1 LWEFLPIKEADAG
14 ESPAEREKRRHAT
27 KEGCLMGLRI
37 NTNVTA
43 LNVHRN
49 LVATDFELSKVME
62 KLASGLRINRA
73 ADDAAGLAVS
83 EKLRTQVRGLQVAT
97 DNAQHAISMVQVAEG
112 ALNEVH
118 AILQRLR
125 ELAVQAANDHLTD
138 TDRAQ
143 IQKEVDA
150 LLAQID
156 FIGNTTQFNTKKLL
170 SGSFASTALTF
181 QVGANAGEVVGI
193 TIATVNATAMT
204 LSGLSVSTLGAASNA
219 IVSIDNAI
227 SYVTDL
233 RARLGAF
240 QNRLERIISNNNIG
254 VENQSAAESRI
265 RDVDMAKAVMELVR
279 YQILQNTGVASLA
292 QANALPQAVLS
303 LLR

>member
-1 LWEFLPIKEADAG
+1 
-14 ESPAEREKRRHAT
+14 
-27 KEGCLMGLRI
+27 MGLRI

-62 KLASGLRINRA
+62 KLSSGLRINRA

-97 DNAQHAISMVQVAEG
+97 ENSQHAISLVQVAEG

-118 AILQRLR
+118 GILQRLR

-138 TDRAQ
+138 SDRQQ
-143 IQKEVDA
+143 IQKEVNA

-156 FIGNTTQFNTKKLL
+156 YIGSNTQFNTKKLL
-170 SGSFASTALTF
+170 SGDFASTPLTF
-181 QVGANAGEVVGI
+181 QVGANAGEIVGI
-193 TIATVNATAMT
+193 TIATVNIAAMGI
-204 LSGLSVSTLGAASNA
+204 SDLSVATLGSASNA
-219 IVSIDNAI
+219 INSIDSAI
-227 SYVTDL
+227 SFVTDL
-233 RARLGAF
+233 RAKLGAF
-240 QNRLERIISNNNIG
+240 QNRLERIVSNSLIG

-265 RDVDMAKAVMELVR
+265 RDVDMAKAVMDMVR
-279 YQILQNTGVASLA
+279 YQILQNTGVAALA
-292 QANALPQAVLS
+292 QANALPQAVLT

>member
-1 LWEFLPIKEADAG
+1 
-14 ESPAEREKRRHAT
+14 
-27 KEGCLMGLRI
+27 MGLRI

-125 ELAVQAANDHLTD
+125 ELAVQASNDHLTD
-138 TDRAQ
+138 EDRAQ
-143 IQKEVDA
+143 IQKEVEA

-156 FIGNTTQFNTKKLL
+156 YIGDTTQFNTKKLL
-170 SGSFASTALTF
+170 SGTFETTPLTF
-181 QVGANAGEVVGI
+181 QVGANAGEQVAINISAVNTGALGI
-193 TIATVNATAMT
+193 N
-204 LSGLSVSTLGAASNA
+204 GLSVSNLESASAAIA
-219 IVSIDNAI
+219 SIDNAI
-227 SYVTDL
+227 SYVTSL
-233 RARLGAF
+233 RTHLGAF

-279 YQILQNTGVASLA
+279 YQILQNTGVAALA

>member
-1 LWEFLPIKEADAG
+1 
-14 ESPAEREKRRHAT
+14 
-27 KEGCLMGLRI
+27 MGLRI

-138 TDRAQ
+138 SDRRQ
-143 IQKEVDA
+143 IQREVDQ

-156 FIGNTTQFNTKKLL
+156 YIGNTTQFNTKRLI
-170 SGSFASTALTF
+170 SGSFATTPLTF
-181 QVGANAGEVVGI
+181 QVGANAGEVVAV
-193 TIATVNATAMT
+193 TIATVNTAAMT
-204 LSGLSVSTLGAASNA
+204 LSGLSVATLGDASNA

-227 SYVTDL
+227 NFVTDL

-279 YQILQNTGVASLA
+279 YQILQNTGVAALA

>member
-1 LWEFLPIKEADAG
+1 
-14 ESPAEREKRRHAT
+14 
-27 KEGCLMGLRI
+27 MGLRI
-37 NTNVTA
+37 NTNVSA

-49 LVATDFELSKVME
+49 LVATDFELSKVLE
-62 KLASGLRINRA
+62 KMASGLRINRA
-73 ADDAAGLAVS
+73 SDDAAGLAVS

-97 DNAQHAISMVQVAEG
+97 DNAQHGISLVQTAEG

-118 AILQRLR
+118 SILQRLR

-138 TDRAQ
+138 ADRTQ
-143 IQKEVDA
+143 IQKEVNN

-156 FIGNTTQFNTKKLL
+156 YIGNATQFNTKKLL
-170 SGSFASTALTF
+170 SGSFAATPLTF

-193 TIATVNATAMT
+193 TIATVNTAAMT
-204 LSGLSVSTLGAASNA
+204 LNNLSVATLGAAASA
-219 IVSIDNAI
+219 IASIDQAI

-240 QNRLERIISNNNIG
+240 QNRLERIVSNNNIAN
-254 VENQSAAESRI
+254 ENQSAAESRI
-265 RDVDMAKAVMELVR
+265 RDVDMAQAVIQLTR
-279 YQILQNTGVASLA
+279 LQILQQTGVAALA
-292 QANALPQAVLS
+292 QANAVPQTVLQ

>member
-1 LWEFLPIKEADAG
+1 
-14 ESPAEREKRRHAT
+14 
-27 KEGCLMGLRI
+27 MGLRI

-49 LVATDFELSKVME
+49 LVTTDIELSKVME
-62 KLASGLRINRA
+62 KLSSGLRINRA

-97 DNAQHAISMVQVAEG
+97 ENTQHAISLVQVAEG

-118 AILQRLR
+118 GILQRLR

-138 TDRAQ
+138 EDRQQ

-150 LLAQID
+150 LLEQID
-156 FIGNTTQFNTKKLL
+156 YIGSTTQFNTKRLL
-170 SGSFASTALTF
+170 SGDYASVPLTF
-181 QVGANAGEVVGI
+181 QVGANAGEAI
-193 TIATVNATAMT
+193 ALTIATVNTAAMT
-204 LSGLSVSTLGAASNA
+204 LNGLSVATLGDASNA
-219 IVSIDNAI
+219 IASIDSAI
-227 SYVTDL
+227 SFVTDL

-240 QNRLERIISNNNIG
+240 QNRLERIVSNNLIG

-265 RDVDMAKAVMELVR
+265 RDVDMAKAVMDMVR
-279 YQILQNTGVASLA
+279 YQILQNSGVAALA

>member
-1 LWEFLPIKEADAG
+1 
-14 ESPAEREKRRHAT
+14 
-27 KEGCLMGLRI
+27 MGLRI
-37 NTNVTA
+37 NTNVAA

-62 KLASGLRINRA
+62 KLSSGLRINRA
-73 ADDAAGLAVS
+73 ADDSAGLAVS

-97 DNAQHAISMVQVAEG
+97 DNAQHAISMMQVAEG

-138 TDRAQ
+138 EDRAQ

-156 FIGNTTQFNTKKLL
+156 HIGSTTQFNTKKLL
-170 SGSFASTALTF
+170 AGDYASTALTF
-181 QVGANAGEVVGI
+181 QVGANNGEVVSI
-193 TIATVNATAMT
+193 TIGTVDTAA
-204 LSGLSVSTLGAASNA
+204 LSVDGLSVATLGDAAAA
-219 IVSIDNAI
+219 IASVDIAI

-233 RARLGAF
+233 RARIGAF
-240 QNRLERIISNNNIG
+240 QNRLERIVSNNLIG

-265 RDVDMAKAVMELVR
+265 RDVDMAKAVMDLVR
-279 YQILQNTGVASLA
+279 YQILQNTGVAALA
-292 QANALPQAVLS
+292 QANALPQAVLA

>member
-1 LWEFLPIKEADAG
+1 
-14 ESPAEREKRRHAT
+14 
-27 KEGCLMGLRI
+27 MGLRI
-37 NTNVTA
+37 NTNVAA

-62 KLASGLRINRA
+62 KLSSGLRINRA
-73 ADDAAGLAVS
+73 ADDSAGLAVS

-97 DNAQHAISMVQVAEG
+97 DNAQHAISMMQVAEG

-138 TDRAQ
+138 DDRAQ

-156 FIGNTTQFNTKKLL
+156 HIGSTTQFNTKKLL
-170 SGSFASTALTF
+170 SGDYASTALTF
-181 QVGANAGEVVGI
+181 QVGANNGEVVSI
-193 TIATVNATAMT
+193 TVGTVDTAA
-204 LSGLSVSTLGAASNA
+204 LSINGLSVATLGDASNA
-219 IVSIDNAI
+219 IASIDVAI
-227 SYVTDL
+227 SYITDL
-233 RARLGAF
+233 RARIGAF
-240 QNRLERIISNNNIG
+240 QNRLERIVSNNLIG
-254 VENQSAAESRI
+254 VENQAAAESRI
-265 RDVDMAKAVMELVR
+265 RDVDMAKAVMDLVR
-279 YQILQNTGVASLA
+279 YQILQNTGVAALA

>member
-1 LWEFLPIKEADAG
+1 
-14 ESPAEREKRRHAT
+14 
-27 KEGCLMGLRI
+27 MGLRV
-37 NTNVTA
+37 NTNVAA

-118 AILQRLR
+118 SILQRLR

-138 TDRAQ
+138 QDRAQ
-143 IQKEVDA
+143 IQKEVNQ

-156 FIGNTTQFNTKKLL
+156 YIGQTTQFNTKRLL
-170 SGSFASTALTF
+170 SGDYASTALTF
-181 QVGANAGEVVGI
+181 QVGANAGEVIAVTVG
-193 TIATVNATAMT
+193 TVNAAA
-204 LSGLSVSTLGAASNA
+204 LSINGLSVSNLNSASNA
-219 IVSIDNAI
+219 IASIDFAI

-233 RARLGAF
+233 RTKLGAF
-240 QNRLERIISNNNIG
+240 QNRLERVVSSNNIG

-265 RDVDMAKAVMELVR
+265 RDVDMAKAVMDLVR
-279 YQILQNTGVASLA
+279 YQILQNTGVAALA

>member
-1 LWEFLPIKEADAG
+1 
-14 ESPAEREKRRHAT
+14 
-27 KEGCLMGLRI
+27 MGLRI
-37 NTNVTA
+37 NTNVSA
-43 LNVHRN
+43 FNVHRN
-49 LVATDFELSKVME
+49 LVATDFELSKVLE
-62 KLASGLRINRA
+62 KMASGLRINRA
-73 ADDAAGLAVS
+73 SDDAAGLAVS

-97 DNAQHAISMVQVAEG
+97 DNAQHGISLVQTAEG

-118 AILQRLR
+118 SILQRLR

-143 IQKEVDA
+143 IQKEVNQ

-156 FIGNTTQFNTKKLL
+156 YIGNTTQFNTKRLL
-170 SGSFASTALTF
+170 SGSFASTPLTF
-181 QVGANAGEVVGI
+181 QVGANAGEVVAI

-204 LSGLSVSTLGAASNA
+204 LSGLSVATLGAASNA
-219 IVSIDNAI
+219 IVSIDQAI

-240 QNRLERIISNNNIG
+240 QNRLERIVSNNNIAM
-254 VENQSAAESRI
+254 ENQAAAESRI
-265 RDVDMAKAVMELVR
+265 RDVDMAQAVIQLVR
-279 YQILQNTGVASLA
+279 LQILQQTGIAALA
-292 QANALPQAVLS
+292 QANAVPQTVLQ

>member
-1 LWEFLPIKEADAG
+1 
-14 ESPAEREKRRHAT
+14 
-27 KEGCLMGLRI
+27 MGLRI
-37 NTNVTA
+37 NTNVAA

-62 KLASGLRINRA
+62 KLSSGLRINRA
-73 ADDAAGLAVS
+73 SDDSAGLAVS

-97 DNAQHAISMVQVAEG
+97 DNAQHGISMIQVAEG

-138 TDRAQ
+138 EDRAQ

-156 FIGNTTQFNTKKLL
+156 YIGSTTQFNTKKLL
-170 SGSFASTALTF
+170 SGDFASTALTF
-181 QVGANAGEVVGI
+181 QVGANAGEVVSI
-193 TIATVNATAMT
+193 TIGTVDTAA
-204 LSGLSVSTLGAASNA
+204 LSINGLSVADLASASDA
-219 IVSIDNAI
+219 IASIDIAI

-240 QNRLERIISNNNIG
+240 QNRLERIVSNNLIG
-254 VENQSAAESRI
+254 VENQAAAESRI
-265 RDVDMAKAVMELVR
+265 RDVDMAKAVMDLVR
-279 YQILQNTGVASLA
+279 YQILQNTGVAALA

>member
-1 LWEFLPIKEADAG
+1 
-14 ESPAEREKRRHAT
+14 
-27 KEGCLMGLRI
+27 MGLRI

-62 KLASGLRINRA
+62 KLSSGLRINRA

-97 DNAQHAISMVQVAEG
+97 ENSQHAISLVQVAEG

-118 AILQRLR
+118 GILQRLR

-138 TDRAQ
+138 EDRQQ
-143 IQKEVDA
+143 IQKEVNA

-156 FIGNTTQFNTKKLL
+156 YIGSNTQFNTKKLL
-170 SGSFASTALTF
+170 SGDFASTALTF
-181 QVGANAGEVVGI
+181 QVGANAGEIVGI
-193 TIATVNATAMT
+193 TIATVNTAAMGI
-204 LSGLSVSTLGAASNA
+204 SALSVATLGSASNA
-219 IVSIDNAI
+219 INSIDSAI
-227 SYVTDL
+227 SFVTDL
-233 RARLGAF
+233 RAKLGAF
-240 QNRLERIISNNNIG
+240 QNRLERIVSNSLIG

-265 RDVDMAKAVMELVR
+265 RDVDMAKAVMDMVR
-279 YQILQNTGVASLA
+279 YQILQNTGVAALA
-292 QANALPQAVLS
+292 QANALPQAVLT

>member
-1 LWEFLPIKEADAG
+1 
-14 ESPAEREKRRHAT
+14 
-27 KEGCLMGLRI
+27 MGLRI

-138 TDRAQ
+138 DDRAQ

-156 FIGNTTQFNTKKLL
+156 YIGNTTQFNTKKLL
-170 SGSFASTALTF
+170 SGDFESTPLTF
-181 QVGANAGEVVGI
+181 QVGANAGEQVSINISAVNTGALGI
-193 TIATVNATAMT
+193 D
-204 LSGLSVSTLGAASNA
+204 SLSVGDLASASDAIAAVDS
-219 IVSIDNAI
+219 AI
-227 SYVTDL
+227 SYVTSL
-233 RARLGAF
+233 RTHLGAF

-279 YQILQNTGVASLA
+279 YQILQNTGVAALA

>member
-1 LWEFLPIKEADAG
+1 
-14 ESPAEREKRRHAT
+14 
-27 KEGCLMGLRI
+27 MGLRI

-49 LVATDFELSKVME
+49 LVATDFELGKVME

-125 ELAVQAANDHLTD
+125 ELAVQASNDHLTD
-138 TDRAQ
+138 EDRAQ

-150 LLAQID
+150 LLAQIN
-156 FIGNTTQFNTKKLL
+156 FIGDTTQFNTKRLI
-170 SGSFASTALTF
+170 SGSFATTPLTF
-181 QVGANAGEVVGI
+181 QVGANAGEVISI
-193 TIATVNATAMT
+193 TIATVGATAMT
-204 LSGLSVSTLGAASNA
+204 LSGLSVATLGDASNA
-219 IVSIDNAI
+219 IVSIDQAI
-227 SYVTDL
+227 NYITDL

>member
-138 TDRAQ
+138 EDRAQ

-156 FIGNTTQFNTKKLL
+156 YIGETTQFNTKKLL
-170 SGSFASTALTF
+170 SGDFEDAPLTF
-181 QVGANAGEVVGI
+181 QVGANAGEQVAINISAVNTNALGI
-193 TIATVNATAMT
+193 DA
-204 LSGLSVSTLGAASNA
+204 LSVGDLASASDA
-219 IVSIDNAI
+219 ISAIDNAI
-227 SYVTDL
+227 SYVTSL
-233 RARLGAF
+233 RTHLGAF

-279 YQILQNTGVASLA
+279 YQILQNTGVAALA

>member
-1 LWEFLPIKEADAG
+1 
-14 ESPAEREKRRHAT
+14 
-27 KEGCLMGLRI
+27 MGLRI

-138 TDRAQ
+138 EDRAQ
-143 IQKEVDA
+143 IQKEVEA

-156 FIGNTTQFNTKKLL
+156 YIGDTTQFNTKKLL
-170 SGSFASTALTF
+170 SGTFETTPLTF
-181 QVGANAGEVVGI
+181 QVGANAGEQVAINISAVNTGALGI
-193 TIATVNATAMT
+193 N
-204 LSGLSVSTLGAASNA
+204 GLSVSNLESASAAIA
-219 IVSIDNAI
+219 SIDNAI
-227 SYVTDL
+227 SYVTSL
-233 RARLGAF
+233 RTHLGAF

-279 YQILQNTGVASLA
+279 YQILQNTGVAALA

>member
-1 LWEFLPIKEADAG
+1 
-14 ESPAEREKRRHAT
+14 
-27 KEGCLMGLRI
+27 MGLRI
-37 NTNVTA
+37 NTNVAA

-62 KLASGLRINRA
+62 KLSSGLRINRS

-97 DNAQHAISMVQVAEG
+97 DNAQHAISLVQVAEG

-118 AILQRLR
+118 GILQRLR

-138 TDRAQ
+138 EDRQQ
-143 IQKEVDA
+143 IQKEVNA
-150 LLAQID
+150 LLEQID
-156 FIGNTTQFNTKKLL
+156 YIGNTTQFNTKKLL
-170 SGSFASTALTF
+170 SGSYASTPLTF
-181 QVGANAGEVVGI
+181 QVGANAGEAVAL
-193 TIATVNATAMT
+193 TIATVNTAAMT
-204 LSGLSVSTLGAASNA
+204 LSGLSVATLGAASNA
-219 IVSIDNAI
+219 IASIDSAI
-227 SYVTDL
+227 GFVTDL
-233 RARLGAF
+233 RAKLGAF
-240 QNRLERIISNNNIG
+240 QNRLERIVSNNLIG

-265 RDVDMAKAVMELVR
+265 RDVDMAKVVMDMVR
-279 YQILQNTGVASLA
+279 YQILQNTGVAALA

>member
-1 LWEFLPIKEADAG
+1 
-14 ESPAEREKRRHAT
+14 
-27 KEGCLMGLRI
+27 MGLRI
-37 NTNVTA
+37 NTNVSA

-49 LVATDFELSKVME
+49 LVATDFELSKVLE
-62 KLASGLRINRA
+62 KMASGLRINRA
-73 ADDAAGLAVS
+73 SDDAAGLAVS

-97 DNAQHAISMVQVAEG
+97 DNAQHGISLVQTAEG

-118 AILQRLR
+118 SILQRLR

-138 TDRAQ
+138 DDRTQ
-143 IQKEVDA
+143 IQKEVDN

-156 FIGNTTQFNTKKLL
+156 YIGNTTQFNTKKLL
-170 SGSFASTALTF
+170 SGTFAATPLTF

-193 TIATVNATAMT
+193 TIATVNAAAMT
-204 LSGLSVSTLGAASNA
+204 LNGLSVATLGAASNA
-219 IVSIDNAI
+219 IVSIDQAI

-240 QNRLERIISNNNIG
+240 QNRLERIVSNNNIAN
-254 VENQSAAESRI
+254 ENQSAAESRI
-265 RDVDMAKAVMELVR
+265 RDVDMAQAVIQLTR
-279 YQILQNTGVASLA
+279 LQILQQTGVAALA
-292 QANALPQAVLS
+292 QANAVPQTVLQ

>member
-1 LWEFLPIKEADAG
+1 
-14 ESPAEREKRRHAT
+14 
-27 KEGCLMGLRI
+27 
-37 NTNVTA
+37 
-43 LNVHRN
+43 
-49 LVATDFELSKVME
+49 
-62 KLASGLRINRA
+62 
-73 ADDAAGLAVS
+73 
-83 EKLRTQVRGLQVAT
+83 
-97 DNAQHAISMVQVAEG
+97 MVQVAEG

-138 TDRAQ
+138 SDRAQ
-143 IQKEVDA
+143 IQKEVAA

-193 TIATVNATAMT
+193 TIATVNAAAMT

-279 YQILQNTGVASLA
+279 YQILQNTGVAALA

>member
-1 LWEFLPIKEADAG
+1 
-14 ESPAEREKRRHAT
+14 
-27 KEGCLMGLRI
+27 MGLRI

-49 LVATDFELSKVME
+49 LVATDFELSKIME

-138 TDRAQ
+138 EDRAQ

-156 FIGNTTQFNTKKLL
+156 YIGNTTQFNTKKLL
-170 SGSFASTALTF
+170 SGDFASTPITF
-181 QVGANAGEVVGI
+181 QVGANAGEQI
-193 TIATVNATAMT
+193 SLTIGTVNQTS
-204 LSGLSVSTLGAASNA
+204 LGINGLSVANLGAASGA
-219 IVSIDNAI
+219 IASIDSAI
-227 SYVTDL
+227 SYVTSL
-233 RARLGAF
+233 RTHLGAF
-240 QNRLERIISNNNIG
+240 QNRLERVISNNNIG
-254 VENQSAAESRI
+254 IENQSAAESRI
-265 RDVDMAKAVMELVR
+265 RDVDMAKAVMDLVR
-279 YQILQNTGVASLA
+279 YQILQNTGVTALA
-292 QANALPQAVLS
+292 QANALPQAVLA

>member
-1 LWEFLPIKEADAG
+1 
-14 ESPAEREKRRHAT
+14 
-27 KEGCLMGLRI
+27 MGLRV
-37 NTNVTA
+37 NTNVAA

-118 AILQRLR
+118 SILQRLR

-138 TDRAQ
+138 QDRAQ
-143 IQKEVDA
+143 IQKEVNQ
-150 LLAQID
+150 LLEQID
-156 FIGNTTQFNTKKLL
+156 YIGQTTQFNTKRLL
-170 SGSFASTALTF
+170 SGDYASTALTF
-181 QVGANAGEVVGI
+181 QVGANAGEVIAVTVG
-193 TIATVNATAMT
+193 TVNTAA
-204 LSGLSVSTLGAASNA
+204 LSINGLSVSDLNSASNA
-219 IVSIDNAI
+219 IASIDFAI

-233 RARLGAF
+233 RTKLGAF
-240 QNRLERIISNNNIG
+240 QNRLERIVSSNNIG

-265 RDVDMAKAVMELVR
+265 RDVDMAKAVMDLVR
-279 YQILQNTGVASLA
+279 YQILQNTGVAALA

>member
-1 LWEFLPIKEADAG
+1 
-14 ESPAEREKRRHAT
+14 
-27 KEGCLMGLRI
+27 MGLRI
-37 NTNVTA
+37 NTNVSA
-43 LNVHRN
+43 FNVHRN
-49 LVATDFELSKVME
+49 LVATDFELSKVLE
-62 KLASGLRINRA
+62 KMASGLRINRA
-73 ADDAAGLAVS
+73 SDDAAGLAVS

-97 DNAQHAISMVQVAEG
+97 DNAQHGISLVQTAEG

-118 AILQRLR
+118 SILQRLR

-138 TDRAQ
+138 TDRTQ
-143 IQKEVDA
+143 IQKEVDQ

-156 FIGNTTQFNTKKLL
+156 YIGDTTQFNTKKLL

-181 QVGANAGEVVGI
+181 QVGANAGEVVAI

-204 LSGLSVSTLGAASNA
+204 LSGLSVATLGAASNA
-219 IVSIDNAI
+219 IVSIDQAI

-240 QNRLERIISNNNIG
+240 QNRLERIVSNNNIAM
-254 VENQSAAESRI
+254 ENQAAAESRI
-265 RDVDMAKAVMELVR
+265 RDVDMAQAVIQLVR
-279 YQILQNTGVASLA
+279 LQILQQTGVAALA
-292 QANALPQAVLS
+292 QANAVPQTVLQ

>member
-1 LWEFLPIKEADAG
+1 
-14 ESPAEREKRRHAT
+14 
-27 KEGCLMGLRI
+27 MGLRV
-37 NTNVTA
+37 NTNVAA

-118 AILQRLR
+118 SILQRLR

-138 TDRAQ
+138 QDRAQ
-143 IQKEVDA
+143 IQKEVNQ

-156 FIGNTTQFNTKKLL
+156 YIGQTTQFNTKRLL
-170 SGSFASTALTF
+170 SGDYASTALTF
-181 QVGANAGEVVGI
+181 QVGANAGEVIAVTVG
-193 TIATVNATAMT
+193 TVNAAA
-204 LSGLSVSTLGAASNA
+204 LSINGLSVSNLNSASNA
-219 IVSIDNAI
+219 IASIDFAI

-233 RARLGAF
+233 RTKLGAF
-240 QNRLERIISNNNIG
+240 QNRLERIVSSNNIG

-265 RDVDMAKAVMELVR
+265 RDVDMAKAVMDLVR
-279 YQILQNTGVASLA
+279 YQILQNTGVAALA

>member
-1 LWEFLPIKEADAG
+1 
-14 ESPAEREKRRHAT
+14 
-27 KEGCLMGLRI
+27 MGLRI
-37 NTNVTA
+37 NTNVA
-43 LNVHRN
+43 AINVHRN

-62 KLASGLRINRA
+62 KLSSGLRINRA
-73 ADDAAGLAVS
+73 ADDSAGLAVS

-97 DNAQHAISMVQVAEG
+97 DNAQHAISMIQVAEG

-138 TDRAQ
+138 EDRQQ

-156 FIGNTTQFNTKKLL
+156 YIGSTTQFNTKKLL
-170 SGSFASTALTF
+170 SGDYASTALTF
-181 QVGANAGEVVGI
+181 QVGANAGEVVSI
-193 TIATVNATAMT
+193 TIGTVDATA
-204 LSGLSVSTLGAASNA
+204 LSINGLSVADLASASDA
-219 IVSIDNAI
+219 IASIDVAI

-240 QNRLERIISNNNIG
+240 QNRLERIVSNNLIG
-254 VENQSAAESRI
+254 VENQAAAESRI
-265 RDVDMAKAVMELVR
+265 RDVDMAKAVMDLVR
-279 YQILQNTGVASLA
+279 YQILQNTGVAALA
-292 QANALPQAVLS
+292 QANALPQAVLA

>member
-1 LWEFLPIKEADAG
+1 
-14 ESPAEREKRRHAT
+14 
-27 KEGCLMGLRI
+27 
-37 NTNVTA
+37 
-43 LNVHRN
+43 
-49 LVATDFELSKVME
+49 
-62 KLASGLRINRA
+62 
-73 ADDAAGLAVS
+73 
-83 EKLRTQVRGLQVAT
+83 
-97 DNAQHAISMVQVAEG
+97 MVQVAEG

-138 TDRAQ
+138 EDRAQ

-156 FIGNTTQFNTKKLL
+156 YIGETTQFNTKKLL
-170 SGSFASTALTF
+170 SGDFEDDPLTF
-181 QVGANAGEVVGI
+181 QVGANAGEQVAINISAVNTSDLGI
-193 TIATVNATAMT
+193 DD
-204 LSGLSVSTLGAASNA
+204 LSVGDLESASDA
-219 IVSIDNAI
+219 ISAIDNAI
-227 SYVTDL
+227 SYVTSL
-233 RARLGAF
+233 RTHLGAF

-279 YQILQNTGVASLA
+279 YQILQNTGVAALA